1 MRAVI
6 PVAGVG
12 SRLRPHTYSLPKVLL
27 NVGGKPILGH
37 LLDRLTEQGIKKAT
51 IITGYMGKLVQ
62 QYVRS
67 HYDIEVDFV
76 SQRESLGLG
85 HAIWTARD
93 TFGDDPLLIT
103 LGDTIF
109 DADLSFI
116 FKSKHPTICV
126 KEVEDPRRFGVVK
139 INSRGYITKFV
150 EKPEKPVSNLAIVGI
165 YYFPTPYELKDAL
178 QHIVEGKMRTQNE
191 YQLTDALQL
200 MLEKGEKFKTVTI
213 DGWYDCGK
221 PETMLAT
228 NKYLLKKNNNK
239 SNENFRTAVIIPPVF
254 IGKDVV
260 IRRSVIGPNVTV
272 ADGANVV
279 DSVVKD
285 SIVSDG
291 AIVEKSLLNKSIIG
305 NNAVVRGNFVTLN
318 VGNSSEIYY
327 K

>member
-1 MRAVI
+1 MRAII

-37 LLDRLTEQGIKKAT
+37 LLDRLIEQGINKAT

-62 QYVRS
+62 KYVRKN
-67 HYDIEVDFV
+67 YDIDVDFV

-85 HAIWTARD
+85 HAIWTAKE
-93 TFGDDPLLIT
+93 TFGDDSLLIA

-109 DADLSFI
+109 DADLSFV
-116 FKSKHPTICV
+116 FDSKFATICV
-126 KEVEDPRRFGVVK
+126 KEVDDPRRFGVVK
-139 INSRGYITKFV
+139 VNGRGQVKKFI

-165 YYFPTPYELKDAL
+165 YYFPNPHSLAAAL
-178 QHIVEGKMRTQNE
+178 EEIVENNIKTKNE

-200 MLEKGEKFKTVTI
+200 MLDKGETFKTTTI
-213 DGWYDCGK
+213 EGWYDCGK

-228 NKYLLKKNNNK
+228 NKYLLKKNNRETANYK
-239 SNENFRTAVIIPPVF
+239 GAVIIPPVF

-260 IRRSVIGPNVTV
+260 IKRSVIGPNVTV
-272 ADGANVV
+272 ANGTYVQ

-285 SIVSDG
+285 SIISDG
-291 AIVEKSLLNKSIIG
+291 AIVEKSLLSKSIIG
-305 NNAVVRGNFVTLN
+305 NNAIVRGNFVTLN

>member
-1 MRAVI
+1 
-6 PVAGVG
+6 
-12 SRLRPHTYSLPKVLL
+12 LPKVLL

-37 LLDRLTEQGIKKAT
+37 LLDRLIEQGINKAT

-62 QYVRS
+62 KYVREN
-67 HYDIEVDFV
+67 YDIDVDFV

-85 HAIWTARD
+85 HAIWTAKE
-93 TFGDDPLLIT
+93 TFGDDPLLIA

-109 DADLSFI
+109 DADLSFV
-116 FKSKHPTICV
+116 FNSKYATICV

-139 INSRGYITKFV
+139 INARGQVKKFI

-165 YYFPTPYELKDAL
+165 YYFPEPHSLAAAL
-178 QHIVEGKMRTQNE
+178 EEIVEKNIRTKNE

-200 MLEKGEKFKTVTI
+200 MLDKGEKFKTTTI

-228 NKYLLKKNNNK
+228 NKYLLKKNNREKTNYK
-239 SNENFRTAVIIPPVF
+239 GAVIVPPVF

-260 IRRSVIGPNVTV
+260 IKRSIIGPNVTV
-272 ADGANVV
+272 ADGAYVQ

-285 SIVSDG
+285 SIISDG
-291 AIVEKSLLNKSIIG
+291 AIVEKSLLSKSIIG
-305 NNAVVRGNFVTLN
+305 NNAIVRGNFVTLN

>member
-1 MRAVI
+1 MRAII

-37 LLDRLTEQGIKKAT
+37 LLDRLIEQGINKAT

-62 QYVRS
+62 KYVREN
-67 HYDIEVDFV
+67 YDIDVDFV

-85 HAIWTARD
+85 HAIWTARE
-93 TFGDDPLLIT
+93 TFGDDPLLIA

-109 DADLSFI
+109 DADLNFV
-116 FKSKHPTICV
+116 FNSKCATICV

-139 INSRGYITKFV
+139 INARGQVKKFI

-165 YYFPTPYELKDAL
+165 YYFPDPHSLTAAL
-178 QHIVEGKMRTQNE
+178 EEIVEKNIKTKNE

-200 MLEKGEKFKTVTI
+200 MLDNGEKFKTTTI

-228 NKYLLKKNNNK
+228 NKYLLKKNNRETAK
-239 SNENFRTAVIIPPVF
+239 YKGAVIIPPVF
-254 IGKDVV
+254 IGNNVV
-260 IRRSVIGPNVTV
+260 IKRSVIGPNVTV
-272 ADGANVV
+272 ADGAYVQ

-285 SIVSDG
+285 SIISDG
-291 AIVEKSLLNKSIIG
+291 AIVEKSLLSKSIIG
-305 NNAVVRGNFVTLN
+305 NNAIVRGNFVTLN

>member
-1 MRAVI
+1 MRAII

-37 LLDRLTEQGIKKAT
+37 LLDRLIEQGISKAT
-51 IITGYMGKLVQ
+51 IVTGYMGKLVQ
-62 QYVRS
+62 KYVKS
-67 HYDIEVDFV
+67 NYDIDVDFV

-85 HAIWTARD
+85 HAIWTARK
-93 TFGDDPLLIT
+93 TFGNDPLLIA

-109 DADLSFI
+109 DANLDFA
-116 FKSKHPTICV
+116 FKSKHSVICV

-139 INSRGYITKFV
+139 INGRGFITKFV
-150 EKPEKPVSNLAIVGI
+150 EKPDRPISNLAIVGI
-165 YYFPTPYELKDAL
+165 YFFPNPNILADAL
-178 QHIVEGKMRTQNE
+178 DTLVNSDIKTKNE

-200 MLEKGEKFKTVTI
+200 MLERGEKFKTETI

-228 NKYLLKKNNNK
+228 NKYLLQKNNK
-239 SNENFRTAVIIPPVF
+239 SLTQHKGAVIIPPVF
-254 IGKDVV
+254 IGDDVT
-260 IRRSVIGPNVTV
+260 IKRSVIGPNVTV
-272 ADGANVV
+272 ATNTIVK

>member
-1 MRAVI
+1 MRAII

-12 SRLRPHTYSLPKVLL
+12 TRLRPHTYSLPKVLL

-37 LLDRLTEQGIKKAT
+37 LLDRLIEQGITKAT
-51 IITGYMGKLVQ
+51 IVTGYMGKLVRR
-62 QYVRS
+62 YVRAN
-67 HYDIEVDFV
+67 YDIDVDFV

-85 HAIWTARD
+85 HAIWMAAE
-93 TFGDDPLLIT
+93 TFNDDPLLIA

-109 DADLSFI
+109 DADLSFA
-116 FKSKHPTICV
+116 FKSKTATICV

-139 INSRGYITKFV
+139 KNGKGFVTKFV

-165 YYFPTPYELKDAL
+165 YYFPDPNDLKEALDELINTDIKT
-178 QHIVEGKMRTQNE
+178 KNE
-191 YQLTDALQL
+191 YQLTDALQI
-200 MLEKGEKFKTVTI
+200 MLEKGVKFKTETI
-213 DGWYDCGK
+213 EGWYDCGK

-228 NKYLLKKNNNK
+228 NKYLLQKNNQTVPEFK
-239 SNENFRTAVIIPPVF
+239 GAVIIPPVF
-254 IGKDVV
+254 IGDNVV
-260 IRRSVIGPNVTV
+260 IKRSVIGPNVTV
-272 ADGANVV
+272 AAGATVK

-285 SIVSDG
+285 SIVSDE

>member
-1 MRAVI
+1 MRAII

-37 LLDRLTEQGIKKAT
+37 LLDRLIEQGINKAT

-62 QYVRS
+62 KYVREN
-67 HYDIEVDFV
+67 YDIDVDFV

-85 HAIWTARD
+85 HAIWTAKE
-93 TFGDDPLLIT
+93 TFGDDPLLIA

-109 DADLSFI
+109 DADLSFV
-116 FKSKHPTICV
+116 FNSKYATICV

-139 INSRGYITKFV
+139 INARGQVKKFI

-165 YYFPTPYELKDAL
+165 YYFPEPHSLAAAL
-178 QHIVEGKMRTQNE
+178 EEIVEKNIRTKNE

-200 MLEKGEKFKTVTI
+200 MLDKGEKFKTTTI

-228 NKYLLKKNNNK
+228 NKYLLKKNNREKTNYK
-239 SNENFRTAVIIPPVF
+239 GAVIVPPVF

-260 IRRSVIGPNVTV
+260 IKRSIIGPNVTV
-272 ADGANVV
+272 ADGAYVQ

-285 SIVSDG
+285 SIISDG
-291 AIVEKSLLNKSIIG
+291 AIVEKSLLSKSIIG
-305 NNAVVRGNFVTLN
+305 NNAIVRGNFVTLN